1 MMHAG
6 MLRHRVPVLSP
17 AANTGHIANLRP
29 EWTTTMT
36 LWAAVEFPASK
47 TFGGVSMAS
56 GSPVA
61 ETSAVFTVRY
71 RADIVPGMAL
81 RHIGR
86 DFVVVSADPV
96 DGGRQWLSIR
106 TREVGDIACQ
116 T

>member
-6 MLRHRVPVLSP
+6 LLKHRVPVLSP
-17 AANTGHIANLRP
+17 ATQTGHVASLRP
-29 EWTTTMT
+29 SWTPVMT
-36 LWAAVEFPASK
+36 IWARVDFPASK

-61 ETSAVFTVRY
+61 ETSAEFTVRY
-71 RADIVPGMAL
+71 RTDIVPGMAL
-81 RHIGR
+81 RHLGR

-96 DGGRQWLSIR
+96 DGARQWLSIK
-106 TREVGDIACQ
+106 TREVKDIACQ